1 MKNNSKKIV
10 VIGSGFGGIAA
21 ALRLRAKKYK
31 VTLIEKHN
39 DLGGRARVFKKNG
52 FTFDAGPT
60 VITAPYLINELFE
73 LFNKNS
79 KDYISIVPLKIWYRF
94 IFDDGFS
101 FDYSGNENEM
111 KNQIDKI
118 NKNDVKGYQNLL
130 KFTKKIF
137 NKGFLELSDV
147 PFNKP
152 SFMFKQLPSLLN
164 LKSYKSVYSLVS
176 SYVKNS
182 NLRKMLSM
190 HPLLVGGNPFT
201 TTSIYG
207 LILYLE
213 KKWGIHYSM
222 GGTGQIIKGLEKLM
236 LEQGIEIIKG
246 KEVKNIILKNKK
258 IQGVKIDNQK
268 EINADYVICNADPPA
283 VYDKLLDPVSNNT
296 IFNWKRKRME
306 YSMGLFVYYFGTK
319 KVYENVEHH
328 TIKFGNKYKEHLDD
342 IFSNKKL
349 NNDISYYLHRPS
361 ATDESMAPKGHDC
374 FYVLVPVPNNQ
385 SNIDWQIEGDKF
397 KDLVISK
404 MEETLLPNLK
414 ENIVEDFYLTPDYFE
429 NELNTKHGSGFSI
442 QPKLSQSAYFRFHNK
457 SEVCDG
463 LYFVGAGT
471 HPGAGIPGVLSSAK
485 VLDKIL

>member
-1 MKNNSKKIV
+1 MKNNSKKII
-10 VIGSGFGGIAA
+10 VIGSGFGGIAS
-21 ALRLRAKKYK
+21 ALRLKAKKYN
-31 VTLIEKHN
+31 VTLIEKHP

-52 FTFDAGPT
+52 FTFDGGPT

-79 KDYISIVPLKIWYRF
+79 KDYINLVPLKTWYRF
-94 IFDDGFS
+94 IFDDGLS

-111 KNQIDKI
+111 KKQIEKI
-118 NKNDVKGYQNLL
+118 NKNDVKGYQELL

-137 NKGFLELSDV
+137 EKGFLELSDV

-152 SFMFKQLPSLLN
+152 SFMFRQLPSLLN

-176 SYVKNS
+176 SYIKNT

-213 KKWGIHYSM
+213 KKWGIYYSI
-222 GGTGQIIKGLEKLM
+222 GGTGRIIKGLEKLM
-236 LEQGIEIIKG
+236 LEQNIEVIKG
-246 KEVKNIILKNKK
+246 NEVENILQNNNKV
-258 IQGVKIDNQK
+258 QGVKLDNNK
-268 EINADYVICNADPPA
+268 EIKADYVVCNADPPA
-283 VYDKLLDPVSNNT
+283 VYDKLLKKEKNNK

-319 KVYENVEHH
+319 KVYETVEHH

-342 IFSNKKL
+342 IFNNKKL
-349 NNDISYYLHRPS
+349 NDDISYYLHRPT
-361 ATDESMAPKGHDC
+361 ATDKSMAPEGHDC

-385 SNIDWQIEGDKF
+385 STIDWSTEGDKF
-397 KDLVISK
+397 KDLVIEK
-404 MEETLLPNLK
+404 MEKTLLPNLR

-429 NELNTKHGSGFSI
+429 KDLNTKHGSGFSI
-442 QPKLSQSAYFRFHNK
+442 QPKFSQSAYFRFHNK

-471 HPGAGIPGVLSSAK
+471 HPGAGVPGVLSSAK